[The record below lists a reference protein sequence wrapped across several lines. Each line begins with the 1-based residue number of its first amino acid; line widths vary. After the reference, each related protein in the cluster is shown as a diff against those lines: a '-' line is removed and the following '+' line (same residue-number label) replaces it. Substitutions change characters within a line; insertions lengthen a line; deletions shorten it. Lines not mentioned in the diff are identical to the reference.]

1 MPILLETAVASPSVP
16 ATERAKILIV
26 DDDYGPRE
34 SLRILLKY
42 DYDVIVASSVVE
54 GVEALKNHAV
64 DTVIMDNRMPGRTGM
79 EGLGDMR
86 LIDEN
91 VSIIMLTGY
100 GTLETACEAF
110 RNQATDFM
118 TKPPDTDAMLEAVV
132 KHVALTRA
140 KRTRANVAREL
151 AELNFNLSAEL
162 TETRPMTKLGRHS
175 DEIIHDMGNPLTI
188 LTCCVELLQSKVN
201 EMRPEASGQMMEA
214 LGYIQMIK
222 KSVQH
227 CCSLS
232 DAWRQVR
239 DDIAQ
244 NREMIPVADFMQ
256 ETIESLQPMSAISD
270 VTLVTDFN
278 GIEAAAC
285 INVEMTQ
292 MTRVVHNLVVN
303 AIQASAQRR
312 SEVLIR
318 GTTTGTMFEVAIV
331 DNGIGIPAERVT
343 MIFEAYYTTKQTGTG
358 LGLAISKRIVE
369 EHGGTLTAVSKVGLG
384 STFTV
389 RLPLAASRA

>member
-1 MPILLETAVASPSVP
+1 MTTMLAPTVDRAPN
-16 ATERAKILIV
+16 ATSKAKILII

-42 DYDVIVASSVVE
+42 DYDVLVASSVKDGLE
-54 GVEALKNHAV
+54 LLRNHHI
-64 DTVIMDNRMPGRTGM
+64 DTIILDNRMPGRTGM
-79 EGLGDMR
+79 EGLLDIR
-86 LIDEN
+86 AVDDS

-118 TKPPDTDAMLEAVV
+118 TKPPDTDAMLEAVS
-132 KHVALTRA
+132 KNVAVTRA
-140 KRTRANVAREL
+140 KRERTNIAREL
-151 AELNFNLSAEL
+151 AELNLNLSSEL
-162 TETRPMTKLGRHS
+162 HETRPLAKLGQHS

-188 LTCCVELLQSKVN
+188 LTCCVEMLQSKVD
-201 EMRPEASGQMMEA
+201 EMRPENGTQWVEA

-244 NREMIPVADFMQ
+244 NRETVRAATFAQDMVD
-256 ETIESLQPMSAISD
+256 SLRPMAAISD
-270 VTLVTDFN
+270 VTLTTDFS
-278 GIEAAAC
+278 ELSDDAQ
-285 INVEMTQ
+285 VDLETTQ
-292 MTRVVHNLVVN
+292 MRRVVHNLLANAMQATTPGRGVVTM
-303 AIQASAQRR
+303 
-312 SEVLIR
+312 R
-318 GTTTGTMFEVAIV
+318 GTANSQYFEFTVT
-331 DNGIGIPAERVT
+331 DNGVGIPEDKLAV
-343 MIFEAYYTTKQTGTG
+343 IFDAYYTTKETGTG

-369 EHGGTLTAVSKVGLG
+369 EHSGKLTASSVVGRG
-384 STFTV
+384 SAFTV
-389 RLPLAASRA
+389 KIPLATVAS

>member
-1 MPILLETAVASPSVP
+1 MPTMLAPAPDRAAVVTVKA
-16 ATERAKILIV
+16 RILII

-42 DYDVIVASSVVE
+42 DYDVLVASSVKD
-54 GVEALKNHAV
+54 GLDLLKNNQI
-64 DTVIMDNRMPGRTGM
+64 DTIVLDNRMPGRTGM
-79 EGLGDMR
+79 EGLLDIR
-86 LIDEN
+86 AIDDV

-118 TKPPDTDAMLEAVV
+118 TKPPDTDALLDAVS
-132 KHVALTRA
+132 KNVALTRA
-140 KRTRANVAREL
+140 KRERTSIAREL
-151 AELNFNLSAEL
+151 AELNLNLSAEL
-162 TETRPMTKLGRHS
+162 QETRPLAKLGQHS

-188 LTCCVELLQSKVN
+188 LTCCVELLQSKVD
-201 EMRPEASGQMMEA
+201 EMRPENGTQWVEA

-244 NREMIPVADFMQ
+244 NRENVRATTFAQ
-256 ETIESLQPMSAISD
+256 EMVESLRPMAAISD
-270 VTLVTDFN
+270 VTLTTDFS
-278 GIEAAAC
+278 GLADDAY
-285 INVEMTQ
+285 VDLDTTQ
-292 MTRVVHNLVVN
+292 MRRVVHNLLAN
-303 AIQASAQRR
+303 AMQATTPGRGA
-312 SEVLIR
+312 VTMR
-318 GTTTGTMFEVAIV
+318 GTANGQHFELTVT
-331 DNGIGIPAERVT
+331 DNGVGIPEDKLAV
-343 MIFEAYYTTKQTGTG
+343 IFEAYYTTKETGTG

-369 EHGGTLTAVSKVGLG
+369 EHSGTLIASSVVGRG
-384 STFTV
+384 SAFTV
-389 RLPLAASRA
+389 KLPLAGTSS

>member
-1 MPILLETAVASPSVP
+1 MATLLEPSVSSP
-16 ATERAKILIV
+16 AANGKAKVLIV

-42 DYDVIVASSVVE
+42 DYDVVVTSSVAD
-54 GVEALKNHAV
+54 GVEALRANKI
-64 DTVIMDNRMPGRTGM
+64 DTIVMDNRMPGRTGL
-79 EGLGDMR
+79 EGIGDMR
-86 LIDEN
+86 QVDEN

-118 TKPPDTDAMLEAVV
+118 TKPPDTDAMLEAVA
-132 KHVALTRA
+132 KNVALTRG
-140 KRTRANVAREL
+140 KRARANVAREL
-151 AELNFNLSAEL
+151 AELNLNLSAEL
-162 TETRPMTKLGRHS
+162 NETRPLAKLGQQS

-188 LTCCVELLQSKVN
+188 LTCCVELLQSKVD
-201 EMRPEASGQMMEA
+201 EMRPEAGSQWMEA

-244 NREMIPVADFMQ
+244 NRETVLASTFMH
-256 ETIESLQPMSAISD
+256 ETVESLQPMSAISD
-270 VTLVTDFN
+270 VTLTTDFS
-278 GIEAAAC
+278 GLSDLIS
-285 INVEMTQ
+285 IDVEMVQ
-292 MTRVVHNLVVN
+292 MRRVIHNLMVN
-303 AIQASAQRR
+303 AMQATTPGRG
-312 SEVLIR
+312 EVLVRSMTNGSI
-318 GTTTGTMFEVAIV
+318 FEIAVS
-331 DNGIGIPAERVT
+331 DNGVGIPADRLAV
-343 MIFEAYYTTKQTGTG
+343 IFEAYYTTKETGTG

-369 EHGGTLTAVSKVGLG
+369 EHSGSLVATSEVGKG

-389 RLPLAASRA
+389 QLPVAFSSV